1 MHLACCTPT
10 PLLRSPTLP
19 RMISFPV
26 GPNSTYSS
34 SSMVLKMTFLII
46 LYLLILPFLNFMSY
60 YLRLRR
66 IYVPYYNLSP
76 CVEVSHST
84 CILCFQISQI
94 ALSPLPCTLKT
105 WKVFNT
111 YGTSNAIISS
121 LNLLFVLLANIDHSG
136 AAHLLF

>member
-1 MHLACCTPT
+1 
-10 PLLRSPTLP
+10 
-19 RMISFPV
+19 
-26 GPNSTYSS
+26 
-34 SSMVLKMTFLII
+34 MVLKMTFLII
-46 LYLLILPFLNFMSY
+46 LYLLILPFLNFKSY
-60 YLRLRR
+60 YLHLCR
-66 IYVPYYNLSP
+66 IYEPYYNLSP
-76 CVEVSHST
+76 CVEVSNST

-121 LNLLFVLLANIDHSG
+121 LNLLFVLLTNIDHSG